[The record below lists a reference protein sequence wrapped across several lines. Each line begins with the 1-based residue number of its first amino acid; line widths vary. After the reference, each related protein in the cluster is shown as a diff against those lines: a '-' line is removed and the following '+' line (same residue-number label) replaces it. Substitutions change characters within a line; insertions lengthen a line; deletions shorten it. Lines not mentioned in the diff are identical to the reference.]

1 MYAIAPPPVHL
12 SSRLSW
18 NYCAYLILSLRVG
31 CSSQYAQMIFW
42 LWKKK
47 SFFYAAFQF
56 SFTWDHMTVKI
67 TKGYSSHKLTPAFSQ
82 TFAKCLYPISSQIHF
97 FGFLKFWYLKFFFFS
112 FTWDHLAGEL
122 KKSAPFHKSP
132 PNVFKL
138 LSTTFSQSCFFRFL
152 IFLYFPYFIKPWN
165 LIWESMGNHKM
176 WNIWKTANRRV
187 KRMKIWDWQS

>member
-97 FGFLKFWYLKFFFFS
+97 FGFLKFWYLKFFFFPS
-112 FTWDHLAGEL
+112 HGTIWLENW
-122 KKSAPFHKSP
+122 KKAPPSTNRHQMFSNCCLQHSHKVAFSDFWFFCIFHI
-132 PNVFKL
+132 L
-138 LSTTFSQSCFFRFL
+138 
-152 IFLYFPYFIKPWN
+152 
-165 LIWESMGNHKM
+165 
-176 WNIWKTANRRV
+176 
-187 KRMKIWDWQS
+187 